1 MSLLQKRENIG
12 GEKCWRYLFRVTFT
26 SLWKGRECDI
36 INMMVTYILHI
47 CLEYLCILTIY
58 SNVNKNFFFLK
69 VEKPR
74 ANILSRH
81 LLHYNTAGRS
91 SRIPLDRYTQS
102 KTTVSEA
109 SLLLYTVHINI
120 DLIDIPGEKEGFFF
134 LWEGKGVLRANRIDA
149 QQESLRSA
157 PFLDQ
162 SLSRGLGASIEENM
176 DSRSRALHIRAY
188 IINKVCRESRIMFS
202 IHIKERLLTPSRK
215 LTFYTLSHRWRL
227 FF

>member
-1 MSLLQKRENIG
+1 MSLLQKKRKYW

-47 CLEYLCILTIY
+47 CLEYLCIHTIY

-109 SLLLYTVHINI
+109 SLLLYTYKYRS
-120 DLIDIPGEKEGFFF
+120 DRYTRRKRRFFF
-134 LWEGKGVLRANRIDA
+134 PCGRERVFWEQIELM
-149 QQESLRSA
+149 
-157 PFLDQ
+157 
-162 SLSRGLGASIEENM
+162 LSRKAYAPHRFLTKVSREDWASIEENM

-202 IHIKERLLTPSRK
+202 IHIKERLLPPLGS
-215 LTFYTLSHRWRL
+215 
-227 FF
+227 